1 MKTKC
6 IYYLIIH
13 HRLSDSDRNRPAL
26 SQASQMAR
34 GLELRGLCL
43 LPFSSSFFLPEM
55 FSLVSLAVLELP
67 TETRVALNARGSA
80 HLCLHCAD

>member
-26 SQASQMAR
+26 SQSSQMAR
-34 GLELRGLCL
+34 ELQLRGLCL
-43 LPFSSSFFLPEM
+43 LPFFLLCLPETG
-55 FSLVSLAVLELP
+55 SHYIALAVQGGPDCLQ
-67 TETRVALNARGSA
+67 SA
-80 HLCLHCAD
+80 D